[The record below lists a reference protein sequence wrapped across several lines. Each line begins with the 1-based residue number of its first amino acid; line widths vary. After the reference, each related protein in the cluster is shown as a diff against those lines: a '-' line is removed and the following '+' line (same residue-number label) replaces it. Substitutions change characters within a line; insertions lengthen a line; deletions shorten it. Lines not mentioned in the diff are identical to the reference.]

1 MSGWAE
7 AVFNELVSAGV
18 RQVAYVPDIG
28 LKKLIEL
35 CIADNRILTV
45 PLTTEEEG
53 LGLLGVV
60 LFVVIFLLQK
70 KGGMVGPNA
79 PVAA

>member
-7 AVFNELVSAGV
+7 TVFNELVSTGV

-35 CIADNRILTV
+35 CIADNHNLTV
-45 PLTTEEEG
+45 PLTAEEEG
-53 LGLLGVV
+53 LGLLGGAWMGSDRTGDWGRAM
-60 LFVVIFLLQK
+60 LS
-70 KGGMVGPNA
+70 N
-79 PVAA
+79 